1 MTQLRDPLEIYREAL
16 ASIPVTVE
24 ERPPAIERAEVWPY
38 PELTRL
44 WVRVQIGPFAAH
56 PNLALTILDP
66 AGLPVSQMV
75 MVEIQQPYQS
85 LTMHLRQPPRP
96 GARYRLQIAL
106 TRDEETL
113 DTRVVEFELVFREPK
128 GK

>member
-1 MTQLRDPLEIYREAL
+1 MTELRDPLEIYREAL
-16 ASIPVTVE
+16 ASVPIATE
-24 ERPPAIERAEVWPY
+24 ERSPAIERAEVWPY

-44 WVRVQIGPFAAH
+44 WVRVEIGPFAAR
-56 PNLALTILDP
+56 PNLELTLLDP
-66 AGLPVSQMV
+66 AGQPVSQMV

-85 LTMHLRQPPRP
+85 LTMHLRQLPRP
-96 GARYRLQIAL
+96 GERYRLEIAL

-113 DTRVVEFELVFREPK
+113 DTRGVEFELVFREAE